1 MAIAGPGTVPKRGK
15 GGTLVSRQRMLHSL
29 VHTESWAVDLA
40 WDVIARFG
48 GTPGLPRAF
57 FDDFVAVAEDEAR
70 HFRVLQV
77 STSPG
82 VFGEPSSGP
91 VKLTVGRPREG

>member
-1 MAIAGPGTVPKRGK
+1 MRSQVTIAEPGAMPKRGR
-15 GGTLVSRQRMLHSL
+15 GGTLLSRQRMLHSL

-48 GTPGLPRAF
+48 GTRGLPRAF

-77 STSPG
+77 RAQG
-82 VFGEPSSGP
+82 LKFMG
-91 VKLTVGRPREG
+91 L